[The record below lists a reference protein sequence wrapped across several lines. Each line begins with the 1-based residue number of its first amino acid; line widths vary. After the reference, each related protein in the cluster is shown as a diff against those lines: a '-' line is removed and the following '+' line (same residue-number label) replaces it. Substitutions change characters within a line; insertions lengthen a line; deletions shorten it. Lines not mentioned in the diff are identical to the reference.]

1 MKIITRKIVLLTLL
15 AICSGGQSSELDDL
29 IQTSS
34 AIVDQIN
41 KGILMS
47 GAAMDFAN
55 TGTGLSNGQLAG
67 TSHISSDMVS
77 NYNLALSGMVNY
89 LPYGSAQ
96 QYLEEQAQS
105 ELDQMDDAI
114 DVFTA
119 VVVDM
124 LAVQQVAELADA
136 ASTPN
141 EEAAV
146 QDFVGANTDALTIDQ
161 EDADTYNQSLSDI
174 EEHGN
179 NASAFIAVSANA
191 DAVSFLD
198 QGAMDNNT
206 RIEDNTLSYSASN
219 QAISIAWSS
228 GSPASSVYLNGT
240 DNFGIDIYMT
250 DVSIMEYG
258 GQTELYLTSPIYLGY
273 ECFTTGLNCEETE
286 GGGS

>member
-1 MKIITRKIVLLTLL
+1 
-15 AICSGGQSSELDDL
+15 
-29 IQTSS
+29 
-34 AIVDQIN
+34 
-41 KGILMS
+41 
-47 GAAMDFAN
+47 MDFAN

-67 TSHISSDMVS
+67 TSYISSDMVS

-114 DVFTA
+114 DAFTS

-136 ASTPN
+136 ASTPD

-146 QDFVGANTDALTIDQ
+146 QDFVGANTDVLTIDQ
-161 EDADTYNQSLSDI
+161 EDADTYNQSLSNI
-174 EEHGN
+174 EEHAN
-179 NASAFIAVSANA
+179 NASAFIAVSANP
-191 DAVSFLD
+191 DAVAFLD

-228 GSPASSVYLNGT
+228 GSLASSVYLNGT

-258 GQTELYLTSPIYLGY
+258 AQSELYLTSPTYLGY
-273 ECFTTGLNCEETE
+273 ECFTTGLNCEETD